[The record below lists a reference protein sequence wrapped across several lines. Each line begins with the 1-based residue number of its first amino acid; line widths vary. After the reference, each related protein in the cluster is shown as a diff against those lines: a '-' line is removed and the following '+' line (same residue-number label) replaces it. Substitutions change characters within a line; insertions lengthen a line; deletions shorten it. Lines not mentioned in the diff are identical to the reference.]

1 MTNLEAL
8 SQSVISGDIDQVKIH
23 TQAALDAGLDA
34 NVAINEGLIAGMT
47 IVGER
52 FKAGEMYVPEIM
64 MAAKALGVG
73 VEMIK
78 SAQSDEELENGGKIL
93 IGTVKGDLHDIGKN
107 LVVMMLKSS
116 GFEIV
121 DLGIDVAPEKYVD
134 AIKKENPDIV
144 AMSALLTT
152 TMLNIT
158 DTINLIN
165 EEGLNVK
172 TIIGGAPITKEFA
185 DRIGVDGFA
194 PNAVA
199 AVDECRRLIVQ

>member
-1 MTNLEAL
+1 MENLEAL
-8 SQSVISGDIDQVKIH
+8 SQSVISGDVNRVRIQA
-23 TQAALDAGLDA
+23 QAAIDAGIDP
-34 NVAINEGLIAGMT
+34 NVAINDGLIAGMS

-64 MAAKALGVG
+64 MAAKALEVG
-73 VEMIK
+73 VEMLKATQNEADIV
-78 SAQSDEELENGGKIL
+78 NGGKII

-116 GFEIV
+116 GFDIV
-121 DLGIDVAPEKYVD
+121 DLGIDVSPEKYVE
-134 AIKKENPDIV
+134 AIKKEKPDIV

-152 TMLNIT
+152 TMLSIT
-158 DTINLIN
+158 DTIHLIN
-165 EEGLNVK
+165 EEGLVVK
-172 TIIGGAPITKEFA
+172 TIIGGAPITKDFA

-199 AVDECRRLIVQ
+199 AVAECRRLYQA